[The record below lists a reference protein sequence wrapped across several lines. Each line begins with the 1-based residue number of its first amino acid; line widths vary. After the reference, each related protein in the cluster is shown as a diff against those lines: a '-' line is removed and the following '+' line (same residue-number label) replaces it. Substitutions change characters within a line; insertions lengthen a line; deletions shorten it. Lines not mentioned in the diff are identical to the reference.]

1 MPNRP
6 ENDRSMFADELKA
19 MRAKRGWTLDEVAAR
34 IHFGRTTVVNMESG
48 NRAPTPQQAKI
59 LDEVFETSGTFARI
73 ERRIRG
79 IPFSAGFR
87 PFSPHEAAARS
98 IRTYEHSLVPGLFQT
113 REYAQAISEVHP
125 GADEDS
131 VKEQVDA
138 RMERQVILTRDD
150 PPLII
155 ALLSERVLHED
166 IAEPAVMAV
175 QMERLAKLARMPRI
189 IIQII
194 PSQAHS
200 GLRGAFVL
208 AETPEP
214 PVIVYLETA
223 MGGQVVESPEAAE
236 EMTLLFET
244 LRAKAL
250 TSSASLAKIEE
261 WAQRWREQ
269 ISP

>member
-1 MPNRP
+1 
-6 ENDRSMFADELKA
+6 MFADELKA
-19 MRAKRGWTLDEVAAR
+19 MRAKRGWTLEDVAAR
-34 IHFGRTTVVNMESG
+34 IHFSRTTVVNMESG
-48 NRAPTPQQAKI
+48 NRAPTEEQAKI
-59 LDEVFETSGTFARI
+59 LDDVFETSGTFSRI

-113 REYAQAISEVHP
+113 RAYAQAVSEAHP
-125 GADEDS
+125 GADESS

-138 RMERQVILTRDD
+138 RMERQAILTRDD

-155 ALLSERVLHED
+155 ALLSERVLFED
-166 IAEPAVMAV
+166 IAEPTVMAE
-175 QMERLAKLARMPRI
+175 QMDRLADLSRMPRV
-189 IIQII
+189 IIQVI

-208 AETPEP
+208 AETSEA

-223 MGGQVVESPEAAE
+223 MGGQVIESPEAAE
-236 EMTLLFET
+236 EMTILFET